1 MAIDKALLEKWTP
14 LLENE
19 DLPEIHESRHNIVA
33 LILENNE
40 KELSKE
46 GYLSEAQVT
55 GSYDNVMAGTKNSG
69 LADVGPQVM
78 GMARRTI
85 PNMLMFDTLGV
96 QPLSQ
101 PTGQVFAMRAIYGSD
116 PRDANGY
123 EAFHPSRA
131 PRAAWSGAQ
140 SDPNFNGGAAVTA
153 LATDPTNPTN
163 YVTGDVFSY
172 DLMGEGDIRYFQ
184 VINDFTVP
192 AASDLQE
199 VFEAEHLAGNIAEVA
214 EGLATSIAE
223 LQQDFNGSTNNPW
236 NEMSFRLDKQSVEAK
251 SRQLKAQYS
260 LELAQDLANIHGM
273 DADAELMNILSTEIQ
288 LEMDREAVTLINT
301 QAQVGKSGRTGN
313 SAGTPGIFDLTNS
326 TDNGG
331 ARWQGEAFKSLM
343 VQIEKEAN
351 EIGRQTGLG
360 NGNFIIAS
368 RNVVSVLAQ
377 TDQLI
382 GGGALGA
389 QSGLNTDTSNSVFGG
404 VLAGRFRVYIDQFAP
419 YDYITVGLR
428 GSNMNAGLFY
438 SPYVGLMPLR
448 TTSEKSF
455 QPIMGLKTRYAMSVN
470 PFVADALPASGQT
483 YANSLAR
490 GIGKNQWYR
499 RFAVKGI

>member
-19 DLPEIHESRHNIVA
+19 NLPEIHESRHNIVA

-40 KELSKE
+40 KELATE
-46 GYLSEAQVT
+46 GYLNEAQVT
-55 GSYDNVMAGTKNSG
+55 GSYDNVFAGTKNSG
-69 LADVGPQVM
+69 MADIGPQVM
-78 GMARRTI
+78 GMARRSI

-96 QPLSQ
+96 QPLTQ
-101 PTGQVFAMRAIYGSD
+101 PTGQVFAMRTIYGSD
-116 PRDANGY
+116 PRAADGY

-131 PRAAWSGAQ
+131 PRAGFSGTE
-140 SDPNFNGGAAVTA
+140 SDPAFNGGNAVAPFAADTTYA
-153 LATDPTNPTN
+153 I
-163 YVTGDVFSY
+163 GDVFSY
-172 DLMGEGDIRYFQ
+172 DIGGEGDIRYFQ
-184 VINDFTVP
+184 VVVGFTV
-192 AASDLQE
+192 ALGADLQE
-199 VFEAEHLAGNIAEVA
+199 EFEANHQAGNIAEIA
-214 EGLATSIAE
+214 EAMATSIAE
-223 LQQDFNGSTNNPW
+223 LQQDFNGSSGNPW

-260 LELAQDLANIHGM
+260 LELAQDLAKIHGM

-301 QAQVGKSGRTGN
+301 QAQIGKSSRTGN
-313 SAGTPGIFDLTNS
+313 SAGTPGVFDLTNS

-360 NGNFIIAS
+360 NGNFVIAS

-382 GGGALGA
+382 GGSAIGA
-389 QSGLNTDTSNSVFGG
+389 QAGLSTDTSNSVFAG

-448 TTSEKSF
+448 ATAEKSF

-470 PFVADALPASGQT
+470 PFVGDALPASGQT